1 MIAYEDLV
9 NALSGNMPAPAPVQ
23 RVASQPQQVVMEPEH
38 PVAAPITGDLA
49 DDFGY
54 NEEEF
59 SAPNQA
65 VESYP
70 EPSPFDDESDLF
82 GESLPEDDGG
92 FDIMDEAPVQ
102 SEPLQDDGFDIMDEA
117 PALPIAAET
126 EPPVENQNVDFD
138 SLPTPPPEEF
148 DDEYDVLGLSNSD
161 SAVQHRVDENM
172 EEQQL
177 DHLGFPTDE
186 LPPPPPPPN

>member
-23 RVASQPQQVVMEPEH
+23 RVASQPQQVIMDPVQ

-54 NEEEF
+54 NEAEF
-59 SAPNQA
+59 SAPDQA

-82 GESLPEDDGG
+82 GESLPEDGG

-102 SEPLQDDGFDIMDEA
+102 SESLQDDGFDIMDEA
-117 PALPIAAET
+117 PALPPVET
-126 EPPVENQNVDFD
+126 ESLNENQDVDFD

-148 DDEYDVLGLSNSD
+148 DDEYDVLGLSGSD
-161 SAVQHRVDENM
+161 SGVQHRADENM

-177 DHLGFPTDE
+177 DHLGFPTDD
-186 LPPPPPPPN
+186 LPPPPPPN